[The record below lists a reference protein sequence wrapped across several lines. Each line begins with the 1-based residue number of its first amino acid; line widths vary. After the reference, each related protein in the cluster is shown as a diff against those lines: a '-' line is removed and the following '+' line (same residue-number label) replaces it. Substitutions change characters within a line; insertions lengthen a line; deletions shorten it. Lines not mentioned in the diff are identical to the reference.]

1 MKYSIKLSKSFK
13 KQYKKLSNKDKE
25 AFKDV
30 AKKLADGQAL
40 EPKHRDHALLGDYLG
55 YRECHIR
62 PDLLLVYRIY
72 DDILELYLANLG
84 SYGELDF

>member
-1 MKYSIKLSKSFK
+1 MY
-13 KQYKKLSNKDKE
+13 
-25 AFKDV
+25 
-30 AKKLADGQAL
+30 KKLADGQAL
-40 EPKHRDHALLGDYLG
+40 GPKHHDHALLGDYLG

-84 SYGELDF
+84 SHSGLDF

>member
-1 MKYSIKLSKSFK
+1 MKYSTKLSKSFK

-84 SYGELDF
+84 SHSKIDF

>member
-1 MKYSIKLSKSFK
+1 MKYSTKLSKSFK

-84 SYGELDF
+84 SCSGLDF